1 MDVPLN
7 PGVHPGPGGMES
19 LTSSADPEHQGRH
32 GRGPSNLFGCASG
45 LSRLSPLA
53 WIIIATFFHF
63 GSLYC
68 LLPTLPLY
76 VLSLG
81 GTTYDVGLVVGA
93 FSLASLLVR
102 RSSESGWT

>member
-1 MDVPLN
+1 M
-7 PGVHPGPGGMES
+7 
-19 LTSSADPEHQGRH
+19 
-32 GRGPSNLFGCASG
+32 